1 MNEMMIDLESKD
13 TIPSA
18 VVLSLGVVVWKSE
31 MVGHYAPGMDQ
42 PELLLDYEVIERLY
56 RKPSILEQ
64 EADGRSTSTATMKWW
79 ALQDRDA
86 FDEAFEREEFRISV
100 EELFRDLILLAAAH
114 GVTKFWASPNTFDFP
129 IMDDL
134 ARMYGLTV
142 PWSYNNCFD
151 VRTVVN
157 EASYS
162 AKDHVPMKEIAGKP
176 HMPVTDC
183 EYQIDLLTAARVK
196 IGRRMG

>member
-18 VVLSLGVVVWKSE
+18 VVLSLGAVVWKSE
-31 MVGHYAPGMDQ
+31 MQMMYRSGDVASHE
-42 PELLLDYEVIERLY
+42 ELSYEVVERLY

-64 EADGRSTSTATMKWW
+64 ETDGRSTSTTTMKWW

-86 FDEAFEREEFRISV
+86 FDEAFEPEEFRISV
-100 EELFRDLILLAAAH
+100 EELFRDLILMAAAH
-114 GVTKFWASPNTFDFP
+114 EVTKFWASPNVFDFP

-162 AKDHVPMKEIAGKP
+162 ASNHIPTKEIAGKA

-196 IGRRMG
+196 LGRRMG

>member
-1 MNEMMIDLESKD
+1 MNEMMIDLETKD

-18 VVLSLGVVVWKSE
+18 VVLSLGAVVWKSE
-31 MVGHYAPGMDQ
+31 MVEHDDHSR
-42 PELLLDYEVIERLY
+42 LDYEVVERLY
-56 RKPSILEQ
+56 RHPSVYTQ
-64 EADGRSTSTATMKWW
+64 EFDGRSSSAETLKWW

-86 FDEAFEREEFRISV
+86 FDEAFIDGK
-100 EELFRDLILLAAAH
+100 LQCPIDDMFRDLILMASAH
-114 GVTKFWASPNTFDFP
+114 GITKFWASPNTFDFP
-129 IMDDL
+129 IMNDL
-134 ARMYGLTV
+134 ARMYGLNV

-162 AKDHVPMKEIAGKP
+162 AQSHVLTQEIAGKA

>member
-1 MNEMMIDLESKD
+1 MNEMMIDLETKN

-18 VVLSLGVVVWKSE
+18 VVLSLGAVVWTTKRE
-31 MVGHYAPGMDQ
+31 RLNLHNW
-42 PELLLDYEVIERLY
+42 ELDYEVIERLY

-79 ALQDRDA
+79 ALQDKDA

-100 EELFRDLILLAAAH
+100 EELFRDLTLIAAAH

-162 AKDHVPMKEIAGKP
+162 AKDHVPMKEIAGKA

-196 IGRRMG
+196 IGRRMA